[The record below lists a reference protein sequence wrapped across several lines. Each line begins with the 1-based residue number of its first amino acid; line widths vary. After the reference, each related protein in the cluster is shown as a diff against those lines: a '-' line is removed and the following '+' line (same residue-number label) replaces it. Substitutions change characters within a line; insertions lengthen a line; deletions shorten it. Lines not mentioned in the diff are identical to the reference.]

1 MSLLCSLAVL
11 TGVFL
16 LQVENKF
23 EVSTFSR
30 NIFHAYFAKYCA
42 LLEVDEVAAF
52 FFFSKWS
59 SDADTQL
66 SLSDMSGLVQLVH
79 AGNVNA

>member
-11 TGVFL
+11 AGVFL
-16 LQVENKF
+16 PQVENKF
-23 EVSTFSR
+23 EISTFSR

-52 FFFSKWS
+52 FY
-59 SDADTQL
+59 
-66 SLSDMSGLVQLVH
+66 
-79 AGNVNA
+79 

>member
-1 MSLLCSLAVL
+1 MYFVR
-11 TGVFL
+11 
-16 LQVENKF
+16 QVENKF
-23 EVSTFSR
+23 EISTFSR

-52 FFFSKWS
+52 FTEWS

-66 SLSDMSGLVQLVH
+66 SLSVMSEVVQLVH
-79 AGNVNA
+79 AGNVNS